1 MLSPSLEDYL
11 EEVYRLS
18 LNNKEIRVLDVAT
31 KLNVSSPSVV
41 KALRKLNKQGYIIYK
56 RYEGIYL
63 TEEGNKLGCL
73 LVKRN
78 TVLQEFLTVIY
89 SKCNKEEE
97 AEAMEHYLSSPTI
110 LAIENLVEFMNKN
123 QEIQKDFIKFCKEK
137 EEKHWSEE
145 IDT

>member
-18 LNNKEIRVLDVAT
+18 LNNKEIRVLDIAT

-41 KALRKLNKQGYIIYK
+41 KALRKLNKQGYITYK
-56 RYEGIYL
+56 KYEGIYL
-63 TEEGNKLGCL
+63 TEEGSNLGYL

-89 SKCNKEEE
+89 SQCDKEEE

-110 LAIENLVEFMNKN
+110 LAIENLVEFMNNN
-123 QEIQKDFIKFCKEK
+123 QDIQKSFMQFCKEK
-137 EEKHWSEE
+137 EKKHWSEGIE
-145 IDT
+145 A